1 MVRNFIAACAL
12 GLALGLSAPS
22 AAAVLPFNYTLLI
35 TMGNL
40 TSINITGSGVG
51 VSNGAGAAAT
61 MPASVI
67 STAVATGISPPLL
80 FVNGLAIGAQGLPL
94 PGSPTPQ
101 LFNTATPT
109 HPPGVNSQFN
119 WNGTGGTMPFA
130 ASAYLLF
137 ITAPPIGLALPTAI
151 PLSVVGVGGT
161 AVVTPTGG
169 LVASVI
175 GNPFQLS
182 TTTVTGS
189 YNGTTTAQTATGF
202 DTRTAGGVG
211 QLQVVSPTRVNL
223 GSALAGQYLGVIS
236 QLTIDFLPVPEPG
249 TLILLGTGLAGLAFG
264 GLRRR

>member
-1 MVRNFIAACAL
+1 MVRNLIATCAL
-12 GLALGLSAPS
+12 SLALGLSAP
-22 AAAVLPFNYTLLI
+22 AAGAVLPFNYTLLI

-40 TSINITGSGVG
+40 TPINITGSGVG

-61 MPASVI
+61 MPAGVI
-67 STAVATGISPPLL
+67 STAVATGISPPLVI
-80 FVNGLAIGAQGLPL
+80 VNGLAIGAQGLPGG
-94 PGSPTPQ
+94 GSGQ
-101 LFNTATPT
+101 LFNTVTPT

-161 AVVTPTGG
+161 VAVGG

-182 TTTVTGS
+182 TTTVTGA

-223 GSALAGQYLGVIS
+223 GGILAGQYVGVIS

-249 TLILLGTGLAGLAFG
+249 ALILLGTGLAGLAFG